1 MKKIRKLVNEQST
14 LSLFI
19 SFLFIGLCWLYSEIG
34 ANSAKGYKAHLESY
48 KSLAQGKYRRSLA
61 MLQ

>member
-34 ANSAKGYKAHLESY
+34 AKGYKAHLESY
-48 KSLAQGKYRRSLA
+48 KSLAQGKYRLSLA